1 MQEKLDRKY
10 KTIEDFS
17 GDTASVLD
25 YLLEE
30 VYKLQERSDKHD
42 NNHNNAMSFIEK
54 GLEEV
59 AYIKNVLK
67 KPIANMPNVGLEVR
81 LKNVEDALD
90 GLKKIFT
97 V

>member
-17 GDTASVLD
+17 GNTASVLD

-59 AYIKNVLK
+59 AFIKSVLK
-67 KPIANMPNVGLEVR
+67 MPVKNSPNPGLEIR
-81 LKNVEDALD
+81 IKSLEDALE
-90 GLKKIFT
+90 GLKKMFSI
-97 V
+97 